1 MRIEKER
8 GEIDASKKDKQE
20 DIDRYE
26 YEAREELDRL
36 IEDEQDPTMKT
47 DTDDDEAVATA
58 QSETDDEQD
67 PMQKFTFYSITGPV
81 TEIPARSGGESSANC
96 GSDGF
101 VTGGG
106 FVATNGIAITLSGGI
121 TDSHAWKVEGYNKV
135 DVTQPLKAI
144 AMCIKPAL

>member
-47 DTDDDEAVATA
+47 DTDDDGRCYCA
-58 QSETDDEQD
+58 
-67 PMQKFTFYSITGPV
+67 IRNRRR
-81 TEIPARSGGESSANC
+81 ARSNAK
-96 GSDGF
+96 
-101 VTGGG
+101 
-106 FVATNGIAITLSGGI
+106 IYIL
-121 TDSHAWKVEGYNKV
+121 
-135 DVTQPLKAI
+135 
-144 AMCIKPAL
+144 

>member
-58 QSETDDEQD
+58 QD
-67 PMQKFTFYSITGPV
+67 PKQTTSKIQCKNLHSIV
-81 TEIPARSGGESSANC
+81 
-96 GSDGF
+96 
-101 VTGGG
+101 
-106 FVATNGIAITLSGGI
+106 L
-121 TDSHAWKVEGYNKV
+121 
-135 DVTQPLKAI
+135 
-144 AMCIKPAL
+144 PALLLKYRLGLVVNRVPTVDLMDLLQVEDLLLLMV